1 VLVRVSSFGP
11 PLRGQDVCAANR
23 DMLERVGD
31 HHHHHHHH
39 NVDHA
44 YKSHRHNHHHQQSM
58 AITCWAASACCTPGS
73 SRPNHPQTKL
83 QNAPQGAA
91 PKDHVQMQKS
101 AAFKSG
107 IRRNV
112 AERVSHL
119 MREKC
124 PARTR
129 QTSSAHD
136 AMQRKLLHLLQPQ
149 RCAASLHE
157 ILRCFELYS
166 GAAVH
171 AVNLM
176 VPETCYKKSLCEGRV
191 AHMSVEAKAAS
202 SIARFAFFL

>member
-1 VLVRVSSFGP
+1 MLGSKRMLHAKVVASKSSTNKATKRAT
-11 PLRGQDVCAANR
+11 RGCSKR
-23 DMLERVGD
+23 
-31 HHHHHHHH
+31 
-39 NVDHA
+39 
-44 YKSHRHNHHHQQSM
+44 
-58 AITCWAASACCTPGS
+58 
-73 SRPNHPQTKL
+73 SRS
-83 QNAPQGAA
+83 NA
-91 PKDHVQMQKS
+91 KISCVQMQG
-101 AAFKSG
+101 G

-119 MREKC
+119 MSEKR

-129 QTSSAHD
+129 QASSAHD

-171 AVNLM
+171 AVNLV